1 MAQLEASA
9 VGSRRAFPVFSWAG
23 IPTVMYGGYLLLKLV
38 NGKEPMSDFQRTYF
52 RAGHAH
58 AGVLLLMELL
68 YHEYLERTDLS
79 ARAKTVASSVVVAG
93 VLAQSGGFFA
103 HMAFG
108 KQGERSVG
116 TNLTT
121 AGAAALTGAHL
132 FLAWAIAKR
141 PGTRTY

>member
-1 MAQLEASA
+1 MTQLKESA
-9 VGSRRAFPVFSWAG
+9 INSRRVFPVISWAG
-23 IPTVMYGGYLLLKLV
+23 QPTVIYGGYLLLKLV
-38 NGKEPMSDFQRTYF
+38 NGKKPMSDFQRTYF

-79 ARAKTVASSVVVAG
+79 PRAKTIASSAVVAG

-108 KQGERSVG
+108 EQGKRSAG
-116 TNLTT
+116 INLTT
-121 AGAAALTGAHL
+121 AGATVLVGADL
-132 FLAWAIAKR
+132 FLAWAIAAR

>member
-1 MAQLEASA
+1 
-9 VGSRRAFPVFSWAG
+9 VISWAG
-23 IPTVMYGGYLLLKLV
+23 LPTVMVGGYLLLRLM
-38 NGKEPMSDFQRTYF
+38 NGKKPMSDFQRTYF

-58 AGVLLLMELL
+58 AAVLLLMELL

-79 ARAKTVASSVVVAG
+79 ARAKTIASSAVVAG

-108 KQGERSVG
+108 KQGERSAG
-116 TNLTT
+116 INLIE
-121 AGAAALTGAHL
+121 AGAATLVSADLY
-132 FLAWAIAKR
+132 LAWAIATH

>member
-1 MAQLEASA
+1 
-9 VGSRRAFPVFSWAG
+9 
-23 IPTVMYGGYLLLKLV
+23 MYGGYLLLKLV
-38 NGKEPMSDFQRTYF
+38 NCKEPMSDFQRTYF

-93 VLAQSGGFFA
+93 VLAQSGGFFP
-103 HMAFG
+103 HIAFG

-116 TNLTT
+116 T